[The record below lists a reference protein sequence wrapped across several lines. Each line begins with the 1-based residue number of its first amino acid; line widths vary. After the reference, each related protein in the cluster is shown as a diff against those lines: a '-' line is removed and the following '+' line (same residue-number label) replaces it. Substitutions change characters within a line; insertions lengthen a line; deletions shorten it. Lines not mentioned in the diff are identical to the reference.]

1 MVLPAG
7 CVASSVMRSAFR
19 AGLPAVLA
27 AGLSA
32 AIFPALAMEF
42 ATVPLG
48 ADCHIGHCPR
58 AMIAEGEITGDAPQ
72 RFQRFLQ
79 GEMRIPGLHALLF
92 INSPGGNVESALKL
106 GSMLHQAGASA
117 VVGRPAVENG
127 RIANT
132 AAKRQRPMM
141 NVAPGQCASAC
152 VYTLMGAKRRV
163 VPQGA
168 RLGVHRM
175 SARLVA
181 LDPAGGKPENNR
193 IFAGEEE
200 IRALRSY
207 AASVGGSQD
216 LITLAE
222 SVPHDRI
229 RVLTETEIRRFRLG
243 QPKL

>member
-1 MVLPAG
+1 M
-7 CVASSVMRSAFR
+7 
-19 AGLPAVLA
+19 
-27 AGLSA
+27 
-32 AIFPALAMEF
+32 AMEF
-42 ATVPLG
+42 ATVPIG
-48 ADCHIGHCPR
+48 AECTIASCPR

-72 RFQRFLQ
+72 RFKRFLQ
-79 GEMRIPGLHALLF
+79 GEMRIPGLHALVFL
-92 INSPGGNVESALKL
+92 NSPGGNVESALAL
-106 GSMLHQAGASA
+106 GAILHQSGASA
-117 VVGRPAVENG
+117 VVGRPAVREG

-132 AAKRQRPMM
+132 ARTGQRAQM

-175 SARLVA
+175 SARLQA
-181 LDPAGGKPENNR
+181 ADPAGGGSQTQR

-200 IRALRSY
+200 IRALRNY
-207 AASVGGSQD
+207 AATVGGSQE

-229 RVLTETEIRRFRLG
+229 RLLSETEIRRYRLG
-243 QPKL
+243 APKL

>member
-1 MVLPAG
+1 MN
-7 CVASSVMRSAFR
+7 
-19 AGLPAVLA
+19 
-27 AGLSA
+27 
-32 AIFPALAMEF
+32 F
-42 ATVPLG
+42 ATVPMG
-48 ADCHIGHCPR
+48 SECHIGNCPR
-58 AMIAEGEITGDAPQ
+58 AMIAEGEIGGDTPQ
-72 RFQRFLQ
+72 QFQRFLQ
-79 GEMRIPGLHALLF
+79 QEMRIPGLHALLF

-106 GSMLHQAGASA
+106 GSLLHQAGASA
-117 VVGRPAVENG
+117 VVGRPAVQDG
-127 RIANT
+127 RVANT
-132 AAKRQRPMM
+132 AKRGQRAAM
-141 NVAPGQCASAC
+141 NVAPGHCASAC

-175 SARLVA
+175 SARMIA
-181 LDPAGGKPENNR
+181 LDPAGGKAENNR
-193 IFAGEEE
+193 IFAGEDE

-229 RVLTETEIRRFRLG
+229 HVLSAAEIRRFRLG